1 MTTQFNVFG
10 VPDGFELHGMSKDNQ
25 FFQGFYIGAEKDE
38 PLKIVK
44 RPDGRLAYLFL
55 KNEKV
60 ISGIGRAGSFF
71 GFAITL
77 KQGEYF
83 NDTQTVKLLFN
94 AIYNQIFA
102 NPKNGI
108 LIKNDYGNTVYQ
120 VTTFKSPM
128 AQNLIET
135 AVKAIE
141 TNAHLLELTKEEKVK
156 NVNDALN
163 TNNNIRN
170 ALDRSNE

>member
-1 MTTQFNVFG
+1 
-10 VPDGFELHGMSKDNQ
+10 
-25 FFQGFYIGAEKDE
+25 
-38 PLKIVK
+38 
-44 RPDGRLAYLFL
+44 
-55 KNEKV
+55 
-60 ISGIGRAGSFF
+60 
-71 GFAITL
+71 ITL